1 VSFNIV
7 KFDHKETD
15 DCGMNIWIQAYE
27 NIVDQNGD
35 DFEGRKYNDINKE

>member
-1 VSFNIV
+1 MSFNFV
-7 KFDHKETD
+7 KFNHKFPY